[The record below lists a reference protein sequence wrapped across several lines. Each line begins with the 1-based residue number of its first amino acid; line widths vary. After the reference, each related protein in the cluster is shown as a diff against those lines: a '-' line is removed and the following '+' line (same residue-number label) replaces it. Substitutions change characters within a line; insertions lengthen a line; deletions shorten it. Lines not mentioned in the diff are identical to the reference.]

1 MAEICP
7 FQAWRY
13 DATRFPLSSV
23 VTQPYDKITPQMQE
37 RYYQSSPH
45 NLVRIILGISEADD
59 ARNNVYSRAAAYF
72 KEWRTSGVLIQDR
85 EASIYVYSQQFEAPS
100 EPGRKLE
107 RRGFI
112 ALGKLHD
119 YGEQV
124 VFRHEQ
130 TLSKPKADRL
140 NLLRAT
146 KAHFGQIFMLYD
158 DPSGDVD
165 SFLSTSGPPIAEVRD
180 DYGVL
185 NRLWKIVD
193 PRDISNLQRAFAA
206 RKLIIADGH
215 HRYETALNYRNER
228 RAEQAGGVQMPYDYL
243 MMTFVNLHS
252 PGLIILPTHRVV
264 SDLPGFD
271 AERFLSRAAE
281 FFKIENLGSGQSAA
295 ALTAHLRSLPPEDNP
310 LLAVTPTNDYALSR
324 LPDKSRGAL
333 SSSSERQRKLDVVVL
348 HKLLLE
354 RVLGLSEDAIREQKH
369 VSYLRDADEAVGH
382 VRRREAN
389 VAFLMNPVKAEQMR
403 DVALAGEL
411 MPQKST
417 DFYPKLLSGLA
428 IYALD

>member
-13 DATRFPLSSV
+13 DAARFPLSSV

-37 RYYQSSPH
+37 RYYQSSPY
-45 NLVRIILGISEADD
+45 NLVRIILGKSEPEDPA
-59 ARNNVYSRAAAYF
+59 NNVYSRAASYF
-72 KEWRTSGVLIQDR
+72 REWRTNGVLIQDR
-85 EASIYVYSQQFEAPS
+85 EPSIYVYSQRFPAPG
-100 EPGRKLE
+100 EPERELE
-107 RRGFI
+107 RRGFV

-119 YGEQV
+119 YSEQV

-158 DPSGDVD
+158 DPGREIEPLLNTTQAPV
-165 SFLSTSGPPIAEVRD
+165 AEVRD
-180 DYGVL
+180 DYGVQ
-185 NRLWKIVD
+185 NRLWKISD
-193 PRDISNLQRAFAA
+193 PRDISNLQRAFGP
-206 RKLIIADGH
+206 RRLIIADGH

-228 RAEQAGGVQMPYDYL
+228 RAEQPGSGQMPYDYL

-252 PGLIILPTHRVV
+252 PGLIIFPTHRVV

-271 AERFLSRAAE
+271 DERFISRAAE
-281 FFKIENLGSGQSAA
+281 FFKIKKLNSRQSAA
-295 ALTAHLRSLPPEDNP
+295 ALTAHLRSLPPEENP
-310 LLAVTPTNDYALSR
+310 LLAVTPTNEYVLSPLREISRAAL
-324 LPDKSRGAL
+324 AA
-333 SSSSERQRKLDVVVL
+333 SSERQRKLDIVVL

-369 VSYLRDADEAVGH
+369 VSYLRDAAEAVAH
-382 VRRREAN
+382 VRDRKAN
-389 VAFLMNPVKAEQMR
+389 VTFLMNPVKAEQMR

>member
-7 FQAWRY
+7 FKAWRY

-37 RYYQSSPH
+37 RYYQNSPH
-45 NLVRIILGISEADD
+45 NLVRIILGKSEADD
-59 ARNNVYSRAAAYF
+59 AGNNVYSRAASYF
-72 KEWRTSGVLIQDR
+72 KEWRTSGVLTQDR
-85 EASIYVYSQQFEAPS
+85 EPSIYVYSQQFEAPG

-107 RRGFI
+107 RCGFI

-158 DPSGDVD
+158 DSSGDVE
-165 SFLSTSGPPIAEVRD
+165 SLLATSQPPVAEVRD

-185 NRLWKIVD
+185 NRVWKIAD
-193 PRDISNLQRAFAA
+193 PRDVGNLQRAFAA

-228 RAEQAGGVQMPYDYL
+228 RAKQPGAVQMPYDYL

-271 AERFLSRAAE
+271 AERFISRAAE
-281 FFKIENLGSGQSAA
+281 LFKVTTLGSGQSAA
-295 ALTAHLRSLPPEDNP
+295 ALIAHLRSLPPEDNP
-310 LLAVTPTNDYALSR
+310 MVAVTARNDYILSLLPEKSVAALASN
-324 LPDKSRGAL
+324 
-333 SSSSERQRKLDVVVL
+333 SERQRKLDVVVL

-369 VSYLRDADEAVGH
+369 VSYLRDAAETVAH